1 MSSQAYFHLPLA
13 TKSVTFSKSSLW
25 QQLFT
30 QSTHLGQ
37 TRGSCPQRAFSGGLS
52 TGASLFTCSSFCF
65 PWQCSEQGTCPFS
78 SNISSALLSTLPSV
92 FSSRYPSPVTLH
104 SFIYVTFIVSL
115 SITRSC
121 IIYLFVQ
128 LPCCNEHT
136 QETETLGFGLCFC
149 CCLWLRAQNS
159 AWHIIGTWMEDGW
172 MDRWMGGWT
181 DRWIGGWMSGWAGEL
196 GLKCSLWLLIQSD
209 CLVLIAGILPSCSPS
224 HCPTMAVTLPDKN
237 VLPWTWK
244 PALSF
249 YQKGFQ
255 NYEGQGSAPCYCWWF
270 GAIPGEGH

>member
-1 MSSQAYFHLPLA
+1 MSFFCSFQSLPKLGIFPSLDGSGVLFWHIHHAARSLADLFIVKHSWVLNKEQMSSQAYFHLPLA

-104 SFIYVTFIVSL
+104 PFIYVTFIVSL

-172 MDRWMGGWT
+172 MDGWT
-181 DRWIGGWMSGWAGEL
+181 DGWVGGQTDG
-196 GLKCSLWLLIQSD
+196 
-209 CLVLIAGILPSCSPS
+209 
-224 HCPTMAVTLPDKN
+224 
-237 VLPWTWK
+237 
-244 PALSF
+244 
-249 YQKGFQ
+249 
-255 NYEGQGSAPCYCWWF
+255 
-270 GAIPGEGH
+270 